1 MSRTVLVADDYAR
14 FRARARVLSEV
25 DGYEVIGGAA
35 DGATAMIQ
43 ARRLRPDLV
52 LLDAQLLSGGALAEL
67 FA

>member
-1 MSRTVLVADDYAR
+1 MLP
-14 FRARARVLSEV
+14 EV

-52 LLDAQLLSGGALAEL
+52 LLDVQLLSGGALAEL